1 MSHRTRTKSRTW
13 GERALSLLLAAVMVV
28 GLLPGLTLSASAH
41 WADEYLDKLV
51 DWGVIRAD
59 QAATPDVPIT
69 RADFMAIVN
78 RAYGYTER
86 AAEMPFTDVS
96 PYDWFYD
103 DVSIAYN
110 TGYISGTSATTASP
124 NFPLNREMATFILGR
139 NMMLKET
146 PGEDMAFTDSRNIS
160 TWARGIIKTATAPT
174 AAPSPMVRANE

>member
-1 MSHRTRTKSRTW
+1 MSHRTSTKRHTC
-13 GERALSLLLAAVMVV
+13 GERILSLLLAAVLLAGMV
-28 GLLPGLTLSASAH
+28 PGLTLPASAH

-59 QAATPDVPIT
+59 QASTPDSPIT

-78 RAYGYTER
+78 RAYGYNQK

-110 TGYISGTSATTASP
+110 AGYISGTSATTASP
-124 NFPLNREMATFILGR
+124 NYPLNREMATFILGR

-146 PGEDMAFTDSRNIS
+146 AGEEDRKS
-160 TWARGIIKTATAPT
+160 
-174 AAPSPMVRANE
+174 VV